1 MRTIYK
7 NPYLGGHSL
16 FKAIF
21 RNLESLFRLDRYIKV
36 LILAIALISLS
47 AVDTYASH
55 FRYGNIS
62 WRQIDAN
69 TVEFQVAMAFRSNY
83 AGFIGGVPGN
93 LLTVGTTFTPDLL
106 FYHGDGTQR
115 QIQLTVTSRS
125 ISDNWSYAEGTFTK
139 TYGDSNGN
147 YTAYFESC
155 CRISTLVNNRDR
167 DYRVET
173 SINLGTGNTSPV
185 STMPPII
192 NLPVGVSNASFVIPA
207 SDPNGD
213 VLSFSETPSSQMGFG
228 SSNPLGFLVDAN
240 TGIATFN
247 TVGKSVNQLYNASVT
262 INDNNGARIAV
273 DFLIRIVVASNPPV
287 FVSPTPTS
295 GTVYTIDVGE
305 ELLFDVKAED
315 PDPTDFVTLQVV
327 GLPPTATMTPSLPTS
342 GGVGLFVE
350 SSFSWTPASTGTF
363 VINYIAEDNNGAQ
376 ALSSVTIVVNEKTCD
391 ISLTGTSTDVTCV
404 DGSDG
409 TITLTPTGGTEPLQY
424 SIDNGATYHSSNV
437 FTDVSEGT
445 YEAIVKDANDCTA
458 ETEVVVGQHNDLPV
472 INSLTGAPT
481 EPIDI
486 SGATVNFSADVTDDN
501 LTLAE
506 WNWGDGETS
515 TEIDP
520 GNTINGSHTYLEAG
534 VYPVTLTITDV
545 CGETATELYEFVVV
559 YDPSGG
565 FVTGGGWFYSPAG
578 AYVDNIE
585 AEGKANFGF
594 VSKYKRGAKVP
605 DGQTQFQFHA
615 EKFNFHSTVYE
626 WLVVAGHKAQYKG
639 EGRVNGDNGYG
650 FMLSV
655 VDGDRKSPVE
665 PDKFRIKI
673 WDLST
678 DLVVYDN
685 QMSAGDDAEA
695 NTDIGGG
702 SIVIHDGGK
711 GKGNSSRFMD
721 MEIDTDEISI
731 ARDLMDAEIIETR
744 AYPNPLSPK
753 GLWIEIPAAEYNQ
766 VVRPQIY
773 DLNGRMMTNT
783 IFEVEANRSAKYLW
797 QFDHQNWKNGVYVLM
812 VNTPTGIQKIK
823 LMK

>member
-1 MRTIYK
+1 MRTLYK
-7 NPYLGGHSL
+7 NTSEFGLSL
-16 FKAIF
+16 FEAIII
-21 RNLESLFRLDRYIKV
+21 NLESLIRLDRYIKV
-36 LILAIALISLS
+36 LVLVIAFISFS
-47 AVDTYASH
+47 AVDTYATH

-62 WRQIDAN
+62 WKQIDAN
-69 TVEFQVAMAFRSNY
+69 TVEFQVAMVFRSNY
-83 AGFIGGVPGN
+83 APFGGLP
-93 LLTVGTTFTPDLL
+93 VGKTFTPDLT
-106 FYHGDGTQR
+106 FSHGDGTSR
-115 QIQLTVTSRS
+115 SIQLTVTSVS

-139 TYGDSNGN
+139 SYSNPNGV
-147 YTAYFESC
+147 YLAFFQSC
-155 CRISTLVNNRDR
+155 CRISTLVNNSDAQ
-167 DYRVET
+167 YRVET
-173 SINLGTGNTSPV
+173 LINLGTGNTSPV

-192 NLPVGVSNASFVIPA
+192 NLPFGVSNASFVIPA

-213 VLSFSETPSSQMGFG
+213 VLSFSPTLSSQMGSN
-228 SSNPLGFLVDAN
+228 SSNPSGFSVDAN
-240 TGIATFN
+240 SGIATFN
-247 TVGKSVNQLYNASVT
+247 TVGKFIGQLYNASVT

-273 DFLIRIVVASNPPV
+273 DFLIRIVQASNPPV
-287 FVSPTPTS
+287 FVAPTPTS
-295 GTVYTIDVGE
+295 GTVFSIDVGE

-315 PDPTDFVTLQVV
+315 PDLTDVVTLQVV
-327 GLPPTATMTPSLPTS
+327 GLPATATMTPSLPTS
-342 GGVGLFVE
+342 GGVGLPVE

-363 VINYIAEDNNGAQ
+363 IINYTAEDNNGAQ
-376 ALSSVTIVVNEKTCD
+376 ATSSVTIEVNELVCD
-391 ISLTGTSTDVTCV
+391 LGLSGTSTDVTCV
-404 DGSDG
+404 GGSDG
-409 TITLTPTGGTEPLQY
+409 TITLTPTGGAEPLEY
-424 SIDNGATYHSSNV
+424 SIDNGATYQSINE

-445 YEAIVKDANDCTA
+445 YTAIVRDANDCTE
-458 ETEVVVGQHNDLPV
+458 ETTVEVGQHNDLPV

-481 EPIDI
+481 EPINI
-486 SGATVNFSADVTDDN
+486 SVATVNFSAEVTDDN

-515 TEIDP
+515 EEIDP
-520 GNTINGSHTYLEAG
+520 GSTIVGSHTYQQAG

-545 CGETATELYEFVVV
+545 CGETATELYEYVVV

-565 FVTGGGWFYSPAG
+565 FVTGGGWFHSPAG
-578 AYVDNIE
+578 AYVDNLE

-639 EGRVNGDNGYG
+639 EGRVNGENGYG

-695 NTDIGGG
+695 STDIGGG

-711 GKGNSSRFMD
+711 GKSNRLID
-721 MEIDTDEISI
+721 VEIEADDFSIS
-731 ARDLMDAEIIETR
+731 RDLMESEITETS
-744 AYPNPLSPK
+744 AYPNPLSPT
-753 GLWIEIPAAEYNQ
+753 GLWIEIPAAEYHQ

-812 VNTPTGIQKIK
+812 VNTPTGIQKVK